1 MSVDADTVR
10 RIAHL
15 ARIAVAESEVENLK
29 GELNA
34 MLATYLPASGQ
45 VGAGGP
51 EQAESAADA
60 MAARVRSFIVDI
72 EESI

>member
-1 MSVDADTVR
+1 METP
-10 RIAHL
+10 
-15 ARIAVAESEVENLK
+15 EVLTMRAMAWQRAK